1 MQPPNPPTPQQPWV
15 SRLPVHY
22 GWVIL
27 AVASLGWFISG
38 PGQTY
43 SVSVFV
49 DPIIEDM
56 GWSRTT
62 VSGLYT
68 AGSLTAAASML
79 FVGRLLDRY
88 GARVMLTIVAVL
100 FGLAA
105 LWMSTVDS
113 RLQLYLGFAA
123 IRILGQGSLSLIPST
138 MVAIWFVRLRGRAT
152 AFSSLGIVLSQAAFP
167 PLIFLLITQ
176 YGWRGAWV
184 ALAFIIWG
192 VLLVPAILLARRS
205 PESVGLTPDA
215 GLGAPSITTEGVPI
229 AHPLAADWALREAM
243 RTRAFWLLLF
253 ASIAQSL
260 IGTALIFHQVSLFD
274 SKGLDAGTAAA
285 VLSVMAPAALLGT
298 FLAGYTTDKLPNRY
312 LISAGQLVLLIAMM
326 LTFLVPVPGVAFFYG
341 ATLGFGAGF
350 LITISSV
357 IWPNY
362 YGRAYIGS
370 IRGVAAST
378 SVAAAALGPLPF
390 GFLFDLTG
398 TYTTAVLVFLAL
410 PASCAV
416 AAFFAVQP
424 QKVHVEAE

>member
-1 MQPPNPPTPQQPWV
+1 
-15 SRLPVHY
+15 
-22 GWVIL
+22 
-27 AVASLGWFISG
+27 
-38 PGQTY
+38 
-43 SVSVFV
+43 
-49 DPIIEDM
+49 
-56 GWSRTT
+56 
-62 VSGLYT
+62 
-68 AGSLTAAASML
+68 ML
-79 FVGRLLDRY
+79 LVGRLLDRY
-88 GARVMLTIVAVL
+88 GARVMLTVVAVL

-105 LWMSTVDS
+105 LGMSTVDS

-152 AFSSLGIVLSQAAFP
+152 AFSSLGIVLSQATFP
-167 PLIFLLITQ
+167 PLIFLLITR

-205 PESVGLTPDA
+205 PESVGLKPDA
-215 GLGAPSITTEGVPI
+215 GRDVPSAVTDAVLSAQASTN
-229 AHPLAADWALREAM
+229 DWKLNEAM

-253 ASIAQSL
+253 ASTAQSL
-260 IGTALIFHQVSLFD
+260 IGTALIFHQISLFS

-298 FLAGYTTDKLPNRY
+298 FLAGYTTDKFPNRF
-312 LISAGQLVLLIAMM
+312 LISAGQIVLVGVML
-326 LTFLVPVPGVAFFYG
+326 LTFLISVPGVAFIYG
-341 ATLGFGAGF
+341 AGLGFGGGF
-350 LITISSV
+350 LITIGSV

-362 YGRAYIGS
+362 YGRTYIGS

-398 TYTTAVLVFLAL
+398 THTTAVLVFLAL
-410 PASCAV
+410 PAGCAV
-416 AAFFAVQP
+416 AAFMAVP
-424 QKVHVEAE
+424 PKKASASAE